1 MAIWGYNT
9 IMHRVQISGTGL
21 YTPSES
27 ISNAELVDS
36 YNKFVDEHNTEHQK
50 EIENGSI
57 QPLEKS
63 SIEFIEKASGV
74 KSRFV
79 QNKSGILDTSFMRPK
94 LRERDEEELSN
105 LAEMG
110 VAAANEAIEN
120 SGVNIDD
127 LGAVIVACSNLERPY
142 PAIAIEIQNALGI
155 KGFAFDMNVA
165 CSSATFGIQTIYDM
179 IKSGSMKSALMINP
193 EICSGHLNFR
203 DRDSHFIFGD
213 VATAVVLE
221 RIEEGNQKSN
231 SYEIIGTKLLTEFSN
246 NIRNNY
252 GFLNTSSPD
261 GVGKSD
267 KLFHQNGRKVFKEVV
282 PKVSSL
288 IKDHLE
294 ECKIPVEN
302 IKSMYLHQANENMNK
317 LISKYVLGHEAERDL
332 APVVLD
338 EYANTSSAG
347 SIIAFHKYNQS
358 LKKDDLAIICSFGAG
373 YSVGNVIVRKIA

>member
-1 MAIWGYNT
+1 
-9 IMHRVQISGTGL
+9 MHKVQISGTGL
-21 YTPSES
+21 FTPSES
-27 ISNAELVDS
+27 ISNEELVIS
-36 YNKFVDEHNTEHQK
+36 FNKFVDEYNAEYKK
-50 EIENGSI
+50 EIESGSV
-57 QPLEKS
+57 QSLEKS
-63 SIEFIEKASGV
+63 SVEFIEKASGV

-79 QNKSGILDTSFMRPK
+79 QNKSGILDTSFMKPK
-94 LRERDEEELSN
+94 LRERSEDELSN

-110 VAAANEAIEN
+110 VAAAKQAIEN
-120 SGVNIDD
+120 SCINIAD

-142 PAIAIEIQNALGI
+142 PAIAIEIQDALGI

-179 IKSGSMKSALMINP
+179 IKSGSMKSAIMINP
-193 EICSGHLNFR
+193 EICSGHLNFK
-203 DRDSHFIFGD
+203 DRDCHFIFGD

-221 RIEEGNQKSN
+221 RLDDNNQKIN
-231 SYEIIGTKLLTEFSN
+231 SYEIVGTKLLTEFSN

-252 GFLNTSSPD
+252 GFLNTSSPE

-288 IKDHLE
+288 IKEHLD
-294 ECKIPVEN
+294 ECQIPVER
-302 IKSMYLHQANENMNK
+302 IKGMYLHQANENMNK
-317 LISKYVLGHEAERDL
+317 LISKYVLGHEAERGL

-347 SIIAFHKYNQS
+347 SIIAFHKYSQS
-358 LKKDDLAIICSFGAG
+358 LNKNDLAIICSFGAG

>member
-1 MAIWGYNT
+1 
-9 IMHRVQISGTGL
+9 MHRVQISGTGL
-21 YTPSES
+21 FTPSES
-27 ISNAELVDS
+27 ISNAELVES
-36 YNKFVDEHNTEHQK
+36 YNKFVDEHNVEHQK
-50 EIENGSI
+50 EIEGGSI

-63 SIEFIEKASGV
+63 SVEFIEKASGV

-94 LRERDEEELSN
+94 MRERDEEELSN

-110 VAAANEAIEN
+110 IAAAKEAIKN
-120 SGVNIDD
+120 SGISTDE
-127 LGAVIVACSNLERPY
+127 LEAVIVACSNLERPY

-179 IKSGSMKSALMINP
+179 IKSGSMKSALMVNP

-203 DRDSHFIFGD
+203 DRDCHFIFGD

-221 RIEEGNQKSN
+221 RIEDNNQKNN

-252 GFLNTSSPD
+252 GFLNSASPD
-261 GVGKSD
+261 GVGKAD

-282 PKVSSL
+282 PKVSNL
-288 IKDHLE
+288 IKEHLE
-294 ECKIPVEN
+294 ECEIPIGN
-302 IKSMYLHQANENMNK
+302 IKGMYLHQANENMNK
-317 LISKYVLGHEAERDL
+317 LISKYVLGHEAAREL

-347 SIIAFHKYNQS
+347 SIIAFHKHNQS
-358 LKKDDLAIICSFGAG
+358 LQKDDLAIICSFGAG